1 MSWHLTTCPN
11 VPCPRTSRI
20 RYLEHVQGDPE
31 TEQYNNGLV
40 SFFSP
45 QPVIHIED
53 VVVVLIVVP
62 FVVRR
67 LARLCEHS
75 SWVMSRL
82 VLELGI
88 AYAVGIGD
96 VRCQLTQGL

>member
-82 VLELGI
+82 ILELGI